1 MSTEGTQTAKAE
13 TERRVKFRVAI
24 RTDVGL
30 KRTENQD
37 AYGVLHTPKASLF
50 VVADGMGGARGGA
63 VASAL
68 AVNVITAGAANE
80 EGEVSEHLLSK
91 AINLSNNVI
100 FSKSQADS
108 ELAGMGTTVVALLVS
123 DDLALVAH
131 VGDSR
136 IYMHRAGLLM
146 RLTRDHTLVQELVDT
161 GAIPEEDAAS
171 HPIAHMLT
179 RSLGPTDAVE
189 ASIHQLPEPA
199 QPGDKFVLCSD
210 GLYNHVDHDEIEQI
224 LNNFTVDD
232 AAAELIKLALNGGGS
247 DNVTVEV
254 IEVVSQKDASVDF
267 QYPEQGSVR
276 RELSSEFDLKEL
288 NDLIAASKQ
297 KQETPTQHV
306 NGSAVDG
313 ANGSYHIRLEKGAPA
328 DPGEATATNPTVS
341 EGTSSAML
349 SGDGHRPFPWLQIA
363 MSMGIV
369 GAVGFAG
376 FMLIVKGSSGAVMP
390 TDPLNGVP
398 SKVATQPSVNPSNGT
413 LLVRESTSGSTN
425 SATEATAG
433 TQAVKMP
440 DVNSEDLRT
449 IFEEDA
455 SQPLLPPPVEPEPL
469 SDEMARVI
477 ALAAD
482 IALPPVPHVQV
493 KTSSGKSLANQPII
507 WEHENRLIQKA
518 LDAGEQRGLT
528 RAVVVVPPA
537 ALLRTDEEKRELSEE
552 KEKLRSQIADVDVKL
567 DLLSLEQREGV
578 NARLGRLN
586 QELARTSEAMERVK
600 GRLDNAGD
608 ALNAWVSLRKK
619 SADIPLLK
627 LAADVA
633 ARSSVVRD
641 RRERFTQA
649 SRNYAAAVNRWRNDP
664 ADQQAASMMA
674 ALGRETNS
682 RRAELEAGLEK
693 AIQDGIDESRQAI
706 GETKY
711 FIASLARRQS
721 QLNRHIGF
729 LNAFIPLT
737 PQRRADELKK
747 LLDDRATLVKK
758 HTELQGRLS
767 DDIEIAF
774 RRATAG
780 GESK

>member
-13 TERRVKFRVAI
+13 SKRRVKFRVAI

-37 AYGVLHTPKASLF
+37 AYGVLHTPRASLF

-68 AVNVITAGAANE
+68 AVNVITSGAANE
-80 EGEVSEHLLSK
+80 KGDISESQLGK

-100 FSKSQADS
+100 FSKSQAEAD
-108 ELAGMGTTVVALLVS
+108 LAGMGTTVVALLVS
-123 DDLALVAH
+123 DDVALVAH

-136 IYMHRAGLLM
+136 IYMYRNGMLM

-210 GLYNHVDHDEIEQI
+210 GLYNHVDHDEIEQV
-224 LNNFTVDD
+224 LRNFSVEE
-232 AAAELIKLALNGGGS
+232 AAEELVKLALNGGGS

-254 IEVVSQKDASVDF
+254 VEILAAKDPALEF
-267 QYPEQGSVR
+267 QFPENGTVR
-276 RELSSEFDLKEL
+276 RELSSEVEL
-288 NDLIAASKQ
+288 SELQALIAATEEQ
-297 KQETPTQHV
+297 PATEPHV
-306 NGSAVDG
+306 NGAAAEG
-313 ANGSYHIRLEKGAPA
+313 PNGSHHIRLEKGVA
-328 DPGEATATNPTVS
+328 DPVADTEINPTVD
-341 EGTSSAML
+341 GATSALL
-349 SGDGHRPFPWLQIA
+349 SGDGARPFPWLQIA
-363 MSMGIV
+363 MAMGIV

-376 FMLIVKGSSGAVMP
+376 FMLIVRGSAGSIRP
-390 TDPLNGVP
+390 TDPVKISPPKGV
-398 SKVATQPSVNPSNGT
+398 VAPTTTGETALTP
-413 LLVRESTSGSTN
+413 ESL
-425 SATEATAG
+425 AATATAIEAANSG
-433 TQAVKMP
+433 TNGAQAVKMP
-440 DVNSEDLRT
+440 EVNSEDLRT
-449 IFEEDA
+449 IFEVDT

-469 SDEMARVI
+469 SDELARVI
-477 ALAAD
+477 AIASD

-493 KTSSGKSLANQPII
+493 KAGAVKGGATQPII
-507 WEHENRLIQKA
+507 WEHETRLIQKA
-518 LDAGEQRGLT
+518 LDAGEQKGISRT
-528 RAVVVVPPA
+528 VVVVPPA
-537 ALLRTDEEKRELSEE
+537 ALLRTDEEKRDLSEE

-567 DLLSLEQREGV
+567 DLLSLEQRDGV
-578 NARLGRLN
+578 NSRLGRLN
-586 QELARTSEAMERVK
+586 QELAKTSEALERVK
-600 GRLDNAGD
+600 GRLDIAGD

-619 SADIPLLK
+619 SVDIPLLK

-633 ARSSVVRD
+633 ARSSNVRD

-649 SRNYAAAVNRWRNDP
+649 SRNYAEAVKRWRNDP

-682 RRAELEAGLEK
+682 RRAELEGALEK
-693 AIQDGIDESRQAI
+693 AIQEGIDGSRQEISEA
-706 GETKY
+706 KY
-711 FIASLARRQS
+711 FIANLTRRQS

-737 PQRRADELKK
+737 PQRRSDELKK
-747 LLDDRATLVKK
+747 LLDDRAALVKK

-780 GESK
+780 ADSK